1 MNATRETAN
10 MLASHFSFLVIFI
23 GLQCITDGVSPL
35 KDIPIE
41 RLNTQGGKSRVLFLV
56 VDYHNILNSALKL
69 LPLDS
74 PSGHLL

>member
-1 MNATRETAN
+1 M
-10 MLASHFSFLVIFI
+10 
-23 GLQCITDGVSPL
+23 VSPL
-35 KDIPIE
+35 KDIPIIE

-69 LPLDS
+69 VPLDS